1 MPTPNGFNKEKYLV
15 FLLSGVFAIQAVMLG
30 AGLMFCAQNGGI
42 EKCPSVGDR
51 FDTTFSVMIATTL
64 ALLTGSAVAA
74 GAKKN
79 E

>member
-1 MPTPNGFNKEKYLV
+1 
-15 FLLSGVFAIQAVMLG
+15 MLG
-30 AGLMFCAQNGGI
+30 AGLVFCARNGGI
-42 EKCPSVGDR
+42 EKCPSVGER
-51 FDTTFSVMIATTL
+51 FDTTFSVMVATTL